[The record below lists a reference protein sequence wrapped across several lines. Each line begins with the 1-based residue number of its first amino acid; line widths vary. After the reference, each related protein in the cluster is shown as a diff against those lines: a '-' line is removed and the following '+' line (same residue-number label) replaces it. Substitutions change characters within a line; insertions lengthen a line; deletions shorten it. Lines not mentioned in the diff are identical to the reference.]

1 MALFGDSAHTR
12 LVAWA
17 RIVLPLASIAI
28 LSSLFLFSK
37 SHDPMRGVRMF
48 EGDLAAF
55 AERERITAPRFAGM
69 TTEGIA
75 IQLSAREAGPR
86 PGQGPVFDALEIEA
100 RVDLPDGNSI
110 DVIANRGTIDALE
123 QMAELTEEITL
134 ETSRGFTART
144 FGLSFALD
152 RLDIRS
158 QGAISGS
165 GPLGELSAG
174 AMRLFRDTGAESS
187 GYLLVFKGGVKL
199 VYRPK

>member
-1 MALFGDSAHTR
+1 MALFGDNAHIR

-69 TTEGIA
+69 TPNGIA

-86 PGQGPVFDALEIEA
+86 PGQGPVFDALDIEA
-100 RVDLPDGNSI
+100 RIDLPDGASI
-110 DVIANRGTIDALE
+110 DVIARRGTIDALE
-123 QMAELTEEITL
+123 QEAELTEDITL
-134 ETSRGFTART
+134 ETSRGFFART

-158 QGAISGS
+158 QGEITGR
-165 GPLGELSAG
+165 GPLGELRAG
-174 AMRLFRDTGAESS
+174 GMRLFDETTGAPS
-187 GYLLVFKGGVKL
+187 GYSLVFIDGVKL